1 MPTLFRP
8 TAAERHRIRNAA
20 ANEAKIPAR
29 SVVLQIGQRRSTTGR
44 GSAINVA
51 TISDDPEFA
60 DTDFDDEYH
69 PWSAFAKG
77 VKLTTDAKGIF
88 DLAIRRRGDAD
99 HDLHGH
105 VTIYIEG
112 NQVTRICGLEQ
123 EY

>member
-1 MPTLFRP
+1 MPALFRP
-8 TAAERHRIRNAA
+8 TAAERSRIRNAA
-20 ANEAKIPAR
+20 AHEAELPAR

-44 GSAINVA
+44 GRAINVA

-69 PWSAFAKG
+69 PWSAFANG
-77 VKLTTDAKGIF
+77 VTLTTDAKGIF
-88 DLAIRRRGDAD
+88 DIAIRRRGDAD

-105 VTIYIEG
+105 VTIYVEG
-112 NQVTRICGLEQ
+112 NKVTRICGLGQ